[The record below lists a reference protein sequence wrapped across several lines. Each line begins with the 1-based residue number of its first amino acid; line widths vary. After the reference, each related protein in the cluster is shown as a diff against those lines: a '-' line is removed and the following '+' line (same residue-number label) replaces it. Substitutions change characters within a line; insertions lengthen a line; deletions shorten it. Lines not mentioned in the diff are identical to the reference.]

1 MTRTLGMAVLLAL
14 AAFSTSSMAED
25 KKADPAGTWKWSVKR
40 GDNTIETTLKLQLD
54 GDKLSGTISGMN
66 NTENAI
72 EDATFKDGEV
82 AFAVTRERNGQKM
95 TRKYKGKVDGDTIKG
110 TSEGPDREGKTQ
122 SREWEAKR
130 EKK

>member
-1 MTRTLGMAVLLAL
+1 MGVAVVAVL
-14 AAFSTSSMAED
+14 AAFATTGMAED
-25 KKADPAGTWKWSVKR
+25 KATVAGTWKWTVTR
-40 GDNTIETTLKLQLD
+40 GDNKIETVLKLKLD
-54 GDKLSGTISGMN
+54 GDKLSGTISGPN
-66 NTENAI
+66 NTETAI

-82 AFAVTRERNGQKM
+82 AFAVTRERNGNKT

-130 EKK
+130 DKA